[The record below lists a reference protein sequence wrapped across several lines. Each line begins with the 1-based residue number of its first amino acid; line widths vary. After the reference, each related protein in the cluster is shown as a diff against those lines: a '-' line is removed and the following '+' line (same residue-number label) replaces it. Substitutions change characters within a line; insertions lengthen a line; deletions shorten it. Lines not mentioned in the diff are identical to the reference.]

1 MTQSLPGTKARTVV
15 IAAIVER
22 EDLILVAQRV
32 AGTHLAGYWEFPG
45 GKLEPKEN
53 HRQCLEREMKEELD
67 ATVQVGPQVHSTRFA
82 YHDRTVELYF
92 YDCILTG
99 ETTPLLGQQIRWVER
114 TELERLQVPP
124 ADYEVVKLLANS
136 RRIQ

>member
-22 EDLILVAQRV
+22 EGLILVAQRV

-45 GKLEPKEN
+45 GKLEPSEN

-67 ATVQVGPQVHSTRFA
+67 ATVEVGPIMHSTSFA
-82 YHDRTVELYF
+82 YPKRTVELHF
-92 YDCILTG
+92 YNCVLTN
-99 ETTPLLGQQIRWVER
+99 EPTPLLGQQLRWVSR
-114 TELERLQVPP
+114 PELETLQFPP
-124 ADYEVVKLLANS
+124 ADLELVRLLVDS
-136 RRIQ
+136 

>member
-22 EDLILVAQRV
+22 EGLILVAQRV

-45 GKLEPKEN
+45 GKLEPSEN

-67 ATVQVGPQVHSTRFA
+67 ATVEVGPIIHSTSFA
-82 YHDRTVELYF
+82 YPKRTVELHF
-92 YDCILTG
+92 YNCVLTN
-99 ETTPLLGQQIRWVER
+99 EPTPLLGQQLRWVSR
-114 TELERLQVPP
+114 PELETLQLPP
-124 ADYEVVKLLANS
+124 ADLELVRLLVDS
-136 RRIQ
+136 

>member
-22 EDLILVAQRV
+22 EGLILVAQRV

-67 ATVQVGPQVHSTRFA
+67 ATVEVGPVIHSTSFA
-82 YHDRTVELYF
+82 YPKRTVELHF
-92 YDCILTG
+92 YNCVLTN
-99 ETTPLLGQQIRWVER
+99 EPTPLLGQQLRWVSR
-114 TELERLQVPP
+114 PELETLQFPP
-124 ADYEVVKLLANS
+124 ADLELVRLLVDS
-136 RRIQ
+136 

>member
-67 ATVQVGPQVHSTRFA
+67 ATVEVGPLIHSTSFA
-82 YHDRTVELYF
+82 YPKRTVELHF
-92 YDCILTG
+92 YNCVLTN
-99 ETTPLLGQQIRWVER
+99 EPTPLLGQQLRWVSR
-114 TELERLQVPP
+114 PELETLQFPP
-124 ADYEVVKLLANS
+124 ADLELVRLLVDS
-136 RRIQ
+136 

>member
-45 GKLEPKEN
+45 GKLEPSEN

-67 ATVQVGPQVHSTRFA
+67 ATVEVGPIIHSTSFA
-82 YHDRTVELYF
+82 YPKRTVELHF
-92 YDCILTG
+92 YNCVLTN
-99 ETTPLLGQQIRWVER
+99 EPTPLLGQQLRWVSR
-114 TELERLQVPP
+114 PELETLQFPP
-124 ADYEVVKLLANS
+124 ADLELVRLLVDS
-136 RRIQ
+136 

>member
-22 EDLILVAQRV
+22 EGLILVAQRV

-45 GKLEPKEN
+45 GKLEPSEN

-67 ATVQVGPQVHSTRFA
+67 ATVEVGPLVHSTSFA
-82 YHDRTVELYF
+82 YPKRTVELHF
-92 YDCILTG
+92 YNCVLTN
-99 ETTPLLGQQIRWVER
+99 EPTPLLGQQLRWVSR
-114 TELERLQVPP
+114 PELETLQVPP
-124 ADYEVVKLLANS
+124 ADLELVRLLVDS
-136 RRIQ
+136 

>member
-22 EDLILVAQRV
+22 EGLILVAQRV

-45 GKLEPKEN
+45 GKLEPSEN

-67 ATVQVGPQVHSTRFA
+67 ATVEVGPLIHSTSFA
-82 YHDRTVELYF
+82 YPKRTVELHF
-92 YDCILTG
+92 YNCVLTN
-99 ETTPLLGQQIRWVER
+99 EPTPLLGQQLRWVSR
-114 TELERLQVPP
+114 PELETLQLPP
-124 ADYEVVKLLANS
+124 ADLELVRLLVDS
-136 RRIQ
+136 

>member
-22 EDLILVAQRV
+22 EGLILVAQRI

-67 ATVQVGPQVHSTRFA
+67 ATVEVGPIIHSTSFA
-82 YHDRTVELYF
+82 YPKRTVELHF
-92 YDCILTG
+92 YNCVLTN
-99 ETTPLLGQQIRWVER
+99 EPTPLLGQQLRWVSR
-114 TELERLQVPP
+114 PELETLQFPP
-124 ADYEVVKLLANS
+124 ADLELVRLLVDS
-136 RRIQ
+136 

>member
-22 EDLILVAQRV
+22 EDLILVAQRI

-67 ATVQVGPQVHSTRFA
+67 ATVEVGPIIHSTSFA
-82 YHDRTVELYF
+82 YPKRTVELHF
-92 YDCILTG
+92 YNCVLTN
-99 ETTPLLGQQIRWVER
+99 EPTPLLGQQLRWVSR
-114 TELERLQVPP
+114 PELETLQFPP
-124 ADYEVVKLLANS
+124 ADLELVRLLVDS
-136 RRIQ
+136 

>member
-1 MTQSLPGTKARTVV
+1 MTPRGLRTQRPIVV

-22 EDLILVAQRV
+22 EGLILLTQRLP
-32 AGTHLAGYWEFPG
+32 GSHLAGYWEFPG
-45 GKLEPKEN
+45 GKLEPSEN
-53 HRQCLEREMKEELD
+53 HRQCLKREMLEELD
-67 ATVQVGPQVHSTRFA
+67 ATAEVGPLVHSTRFA

-99 ETTPLLGQQIRWVER
+99 APTPLLGQQIRWVER

-124 ADYEVVKLLANS
+124 ADYEVVQLLANS
-136 RRIQ
+136 

>member
-22 EDLILVAQRV
+22 EGLILVAQRV

-45 GKLEPKEN
+45 GKLEPSEN

-67 ATVQVGPQVHSTRFA
+67 ATVEVGPLIHSTSFA
-82 YHDRTVELYF
+82 YPKRTVELHF
-92 YDCILTG
+92 YNCVLTN
-99 ETTPLLGQQIRWVER
+99 EPTPLLGQQLRWVSR
-114 TELERLQVPP
+114 PELETLQFPP
-124 ADYEVVKLLANS
+124 ADLELVRLLVDS
-136 RRIQ
+136 

>member
-22 EDLILVAQRV
+22 EGLILVAQRV

-67 ATVQVGPQVHSTRFA
+67 ATVEVGPIIHSTSFA
-82 YHDRTVELYF
+82 YPKRTVELHF
-92 YDCILTG
+92 YNCVLTN
-99 ETTPLLGQQIRWVER
+99 EPTPLLGQQLRWVSR
-114 TELERLQVPP
+114 PELETLQFPP
-124 ADYEVVKLLANS
+124 ADLELVRLLVDS
-136 RRIQ
+136 

>member
-22 EDLILVAQRV
+22 EGLILVAQRV

-45 GKLEPKEN
+45 GKLEPSEN

-67 ATVQVGPQVHSTRFA
+67 ATVEVGPLIHSTSFA
-82 YHDRTVELYF
+82 YPKRTVELHF
-92 YDCILTG
+92 YNCVLTN
-99 ETTPLLGQQIRWVER
+99 EPTPLLGQQLRWVSR
-114 TELERLQVPP
+114 PELETLQVPP
-124 ADYEVVKLLANS
+124 ADLELVRLLVDS
-136 RRIQ
+136 

>member
-22 EDLILVAQRV
+22 EGLILVAQRV

-45 GKLEPKEN
+45 GKLEPSEN

-67 ATVQVGPQVHSTRFA
+67 ATVEVGPIMHSTSFA
-82 YHDRTVELYF
+82 YPKRTVELHF
-92 YDCILTG
+92 YNCVLTN
-99 ETTPLLGQQIRWVER
+99 EPTPLLGQQLRWVSR
-114 TELERLQVPP
+114 PELETLQLPP
-124 ADYEVVKLLANS
+124 ADLELVRLLVDS
-136 RRIQ
+136 

>member
-22 EDLILVAQRV
+22 EGLILVAQRV

-45 GKLEPKEN
+45 GKLEPSEN

-67 ATVQVGPQVHSTRFA
+67 ATVEVGPLIHSTSFA
-82 YHDRTVELYF
+82 YPKRTVELHF
-92 YDCILTG
+92 YNCVLTT
-99 ETTPLLGQQIRWVER
+99 EPTPLLGQQLRWVSR
-114 TELERLQVPP
+114 PELETLQVPP
-124 ADYEVVKLLANS
+124 ADLELVRLLVDS
-136 RRIQ
+136 

>member
-22 EDLILVAQRV
+22 EGLILVAQRV

-45 GKLEPKEN
+45 GKLEPSEN

-67 ATVQVGPQVHSTRFA
+67 ATVEVGPLVHSTSFA
-82 YHDRTVELYF
+82 YPKRTVELHF
-92 YDCILTG
+92 YNCVLTN
-99 ETTPLLGQQIRWVER
+99 EPTPLLGQQLRWVSR
-114 TELERLQVPP
+114 PELETLQFPP
-124 ADYEVVKLLANS
+124 ADLELVRLLVDS
-136 RRIQ
+136 

>member
-22 EDLILVAQRV
+22 EGLILVAQRV

-67 ATVQVGPQVHSTRFA
+67 ATVEVGPVIHSTSFA
-82 YHDRTVELYF
+82 YPKRTVELHF
-92 YDCILTG
+92 YNCVLTN
-99 ETTPLLGQQIRWVER
+99 EPTPLLGQQLRWVSR
-114 TELERLQVPP
+114 PELETLQFPP
-124 ADYEVVKLLANS
+124 ADLELVRLVVDS
-136 RRIQ
+136 

>member
-67 ATVQVGPQVHSTRFA
+67 ATVEVGPIIHSTSFA
-82 YHDRTVELYF
+82 YPKRTVELHF
-92 YDCILTG
+92 YNCVLTN
-99 ETTPLLGQQIRWVER
+99 EPTPLLGQQLRWVSR
-114 TELERLQVPP
+114 PELETLQFPP
-124 ADYEVVKLLANS
+124 ADLELVRLLVDS
-136 RRIQ
+136 

>member
-67 ATVQVGPQVHSTRFA
+67 ATVEVGPIIHSTSFA
-82 YHDRTVELYF
+82 YPKRTVELHF
-92 YDCILTG
+92 YNCVLTN
-99 ETTPLLGQQIRWVER
+99 EPTPLLGQQLRWVSR
-114 TELERLQVPP
+114 PQLETLQFPP
-124 ADYEVVKLLANS
+124 ADLELVRLLVDS
-136 RRIQ
+136 